1 MGTYKSRRI
10 LRVLL
15 LVEVPQSNTEK
26 QKESC
31 VCRISKD
38 FCFLFEILGE
48 IGGLM

>member
-15 LVEVPQSNTEK
+15 LVEIPQSTKRNK
-26 QKESC
+26 KESC

-38 FCFLFEILGE
+38 LSFLFQNLGE
-48 IGGLM
+48 IGG